1 MSSPYFTTTDG
12 SWFRPSDHARGPWN
26 VDACHAG
33 PPVALMVRAVEALV
47 PNQQVARLTIELIR
61 PIPMAP
67 FRVQGQVRR
76 PGRTVTHTEAEI
88 YDDDQIYARA
98 FGLHIRV
105 ADDVDYVSAVI
116 DVPNLSDSVPGPFAI
131 SGALHSEA
139 WFGSSVE
146 CRYDPQSPMT
156 QGGPRT
162 MWLRTMHPILADED
176 PSPFQ
181 RIAPLADCGNGVSA
195 NGHLGHTTFVNADL
209 TMSLHREPV
218 GEWFA
223 SRSVSHWQNSG
234 IGMADS
240 ELFDVAGAV
249 GRATQS
255 LILTTNQ
262 GDVPWQTS

>member
-1 MSSPYFTTTDG
+1 MPSPYFTTTDG
-12 SWFRPSDHARGPWN
+12 SWFTPSDHVRGPWD

-33 PPVALMVRAVEALV
+33 PPAALMVRAVEALV
-47 PNQQVARLTIELIR
+47 PNQQLARLTIELIR

-67 FRVQGQVRR
+67 FRVQAEVRK

-88 YDDDQIYARA
+88 YDDDRIYARA
-98 FGLHIRV
+98 FGLHIRTT
-105 ADDVDYVSAVI
+105 DGLEVDSAVI
-116 DVPNLSDSVPGPFAI
+116 DVPKFPESVPGPFAI
-131 SGALHSEA
+131 SDALHSEE

-146 CRYDPQSPMT
+146 CRYDRQSPVAE
-156 QGGPRT
+156 GGPTT
-162 MWLRTMHPILADED
+162 MWLRTMHPILANED

-181 RIAPLADCGNGVSA
+181 RIAPLADCGNGISP
-195 NGHLGHTTFVNADL
+195 NGRLGHTTFVNADL

-240 ELFDVAGAV
+240 ELFDTAGAV

-255 LILTTNQ
+255 LVLTTNQ
-262 GDVPWQTS
+262 GGLP